1 MSANITIE
9 GRLGGDPELRFTKTG
24 KAVASLSVVTSK
36 SSKGQDGKW
45 EESETTWYSVDAWE
59 TLGEC
64 AVESLRKGQSVIIT
78 GRLYSEKITTK
89 EGKEILLLKVRAY
102 NIGPSLK
109 RDKWQHMGKAD
120 APAQQQQASDNP
132 WSDDIPPF

>member
-9 GRLGGDPELRFTKTG
+9 GRLGSDPELRFTKTG
-24 KAVASLSVVTSK
+24 KSVASLSVVTSK
-36 SSKGQDGKW
+36 SSKGADGKW

-64 AVESLRKGQSVIIT
+64 AVESLRKGQAVIIT

-109 RDKWQHMGKAD
+109 RDKWEHRGKAD
-120 APAQQQQASDNP
+120 APAPQQAAENP

>member
-89 EGKEILLLKVRAY
+89 EGKEILLLKVRA
-102 NIGPSLK
+102 
-109 RDKWQHMGKAD
+109 
-120 APAQQQQASDNP
+120 
-132 WSDDIPPF
+132 